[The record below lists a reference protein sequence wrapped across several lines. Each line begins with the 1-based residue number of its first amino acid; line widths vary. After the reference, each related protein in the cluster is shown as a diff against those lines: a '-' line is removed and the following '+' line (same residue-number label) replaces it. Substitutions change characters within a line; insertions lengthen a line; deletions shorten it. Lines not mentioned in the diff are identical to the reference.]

1 MASLLPSIYQIDGIS
16 FVLWSIIKDGSIQIM
31 HLYLYSLSW
40 YGSVTTTFNQEC
52 AIVAKD
58 DSVLLQLLKAVVGK
72 TDFQYLCVFGFML
85 LNTNV
90 AVGTFR

>member
-72 TDFQYLCVFGFML
+72 TDFQYCVFGFML